1 MLAAYARVDAPSMAG
16 RALGESPRGVAE
28 AVGPVGAA
36 ASAAMLAE
44 LGPEEVDR
52 RFVELACRTPTI
64 VAVDD
69 LHLADAETTMW
80 LRELLTAAPVLVVGT
95 AWPQA
100 VDRGPL
106 EVMADPLPGV
116 HVELVEVD
124 LLDAPALEL
133 LVKQMAGDL
142 DGRDV
147 SALVDRCGRSP
158 LELQVLLDTLSVRD
172 AREMGVPIDRTM
184 MELLPGGSH
193 DELEP
198 MWRSLPSRVQEA
210 LGMGA
215 DLGAGWVPLAI
226 GSVTQS
232 AAEAVL
238 AEIAGDRPAQTWV
251 AELDERL
258 AVWIDP
264 VLQAVVAHRGR
275 PALAVDDLLELH
287 RWVVASAL
295 SMAQRWVP
303 NDRVAVVQR
312 RAALGAEGF
321 LPSAAPATPTEST
334 EPMVPSTPLAS
345 VPQPT
350 PLAPVPQPV
359 PSAPLASVP
368 QPVPSTPLASVPPSP
383 PPRPVP
389 SVGRPE
395 EAPRAPV
402 DRVVRADQ
410 VELLLVAL
418 RTSDPARLDGLAGEL
433 DSLLEVCRRT
443 DGPMAATTMRL
454 EIAHSAIARRRSDAA
469 RALDRLRPLMALAI
483 DVHGT
488 DGMPVLEGRWNG
500 VLLLRRVRR
509 RGDAVREADC
519 LVRTLVRT
527 HGADHPDTVAARGL
541 LAETLGA
548 AGLHA
553 EAVQMFAELAAD
565 VARRRGP
572 GSGDALATYLGW
584 ADALYL
590 AGRRD
595 DAVVL
600 MRQADET
607 AAVALAPDHPVRQ
620 RVRRHLVHLEGG
632 RLGNPLRAE
641 RRFGR
646 SVRPPGP

>member
-1 MLAAYARVDAPSMAG
+1 MAG
-16 RALGESPRGVAE
+16 RSAGAL
-28 AVGPVGAA
+28 AA
-36 ASAAMLAE
+36 AESVAMLAG
-44 LGPEEVDR
+44 LSSEEVDR
-52 RFVELACRTPTI
+52 RFVELARRHPTI

-69 LHLADAETTMW
+69 LHLADARTTTW
-80 LRELLTAAPVLVVGT
+80 LRELLSAAPVLVVGT

-100 VDRGPL
+100 IDRGPL

-124 LLDAPALEL
+124 LLDAPDLEL
-133 LVKQMAGDL
+133 LVKQVADDL

-172 AREMGVPIDRTM
+172 AREMGVPIDRAM

-193 DELEP
+193 DELET

-210 LGMGA
+210 LGMAA
-215 DLGAGWVPLAI
+215 DLGAGWVSLAI

-303 NDRVAVVQR
+303 NDRAAVGER
-312 RAALGAEGF
+312 RSALRAEGF
-321 LPSAAPATPTEST
+321 LPSPVPVPPA
-334 EPMVPSTPLAS
+334 VPQA
-345 VPQPT
+345 VPQPV
-350 PLAPVPQPV
+350 PPAVPQPAVPQPVPQPV
-359 PSAPLASVP
+359 PPAVPQPAVP
-368 QPVPSTPLASVPPSP
+368 QPVPSVIPSVVPPGE
-383 PPRPVP
+383 VP
-389 SVGRPE
+389 LTQAE
-395 EAPRAPV
+395 RAA
-402 DRVVRADQ
+402 RVEQ
-410 VELLLVAL
+410 LLVAL
-418 RTSDPARLDGLAGEL
+418 RTSDPGQLDGLSAEL
-433 DSLLEVCRRT
+433 DSLLELCRRV

-454 EIAHSAIARRRSDAA
+454 EIARSAIARRRSDAV
-469 RALDRLRPLMALAI
+469 RALDRLRPLMALAL

-527 HGADHPDTVAARGL
+527 HGAGHPDTVSARAL

-553 EAVQMFAELAAD
+553 EAVQMFAQLAAD
-565 VARRRGP
+565 VARRSGP
-572 GSGDALATYLGW
+572 GSGEALATYLGW

-590 AGRRD
+590 AGRRG

-600 MRQADET
+600 LRQADET
-607 AAVALAPDHPVRQ
+607 AAVTLAADHPVRG
-620 RVRRHLVHLEGG
+620 RVRRHLAHLEGG
-632 RLGNPLRAE
+632 RLGSPRLAE
-641 RRFGR
+641 RRLGR
-646 SVRPPGP
+646 SVRLPGR